1 MNNDDLQI
9 KLDLLHS
16 GDKKAFED
24 IYNELK
30 TPVYTIILRIVGE
43 RCIAEDVLQ
52 EFFLKI
58 YKQYMS
64 NAEKKDKIAI
74 KNPRAYLFKIAHNM
88 AIDAIKKNPQED
100 NIDEYDTMYL
110 EAFDS
115 LSYKLDI
122 ERGLMKLTLL
132 ERQIVVLHINAELKF
147 REIAV
152 IVEKP
157 LGTVLW
163 HYRKAIDK
171 LRVLLE
177 GGNT

>member
-30 TPVYTIILRIVGE
+30 TPVYTIILRIVRE

-52 EFFLKI
+52 EFFLKL
-58 YKQYMS
+58 YKQYKS
-64 NAEKKDKIAI
+64 NAEKKTKIAI

-147 REIAV
+147 REIAE

-177 GGNT
+177 GGNS